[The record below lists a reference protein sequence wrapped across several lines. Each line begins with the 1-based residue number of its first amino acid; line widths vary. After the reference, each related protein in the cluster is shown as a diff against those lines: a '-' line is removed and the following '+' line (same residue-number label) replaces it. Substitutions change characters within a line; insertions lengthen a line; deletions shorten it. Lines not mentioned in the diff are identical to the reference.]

1 MVLYFESQG
10 SSINSNVINF
20 WSLSKFEPGTFRS
33 WSRWLTSVPPC
44 FPRDKDQKFAK
55 QKTDRKKI
63 GRTYVTFFMY
73 CKPNM
78 EHTGGYCSHL
88 NNFQLYSPMN
98 QFLPSSHLPPSTD
111 EPKLWNLISLTF
123 THKSPVFLLSNKPHN
138 AVYYI
143 SLSRS
148 CLYVTII
155 IYVMGRCL
163 TG

>member
-1 MVLYFESQG
+1 MCHHA
-10 SSINSNVINF
+10 
-20 WSLSKFEPGTFRS
+20 SLAIKIRS
-33 WSRWLTSVPPC
+33 LQNKRQTE
-44 FPRDKDQKFAK
+44 
-55 QKTDRKKI
+55 KKI

-111 EPKLWNLISLTF
+111 EPKLWNLISLSF

-163 TG
+163 TGTLACISPLSVRVWIRYLWLRFRYYC